1 MTGKINVTEYVK
13 SMRTD
18 RLNMVQTYVRKT
30 IMSYSINKKL
40 KKRSEVWIKKLKKS
54 KKCTIFTI
62 SEWKVCIKSTN
73 ILRTQNIRK
82 VFLQEQYKTIF
93 QALHDV
99 FRAPIQSLNISDFV
113 KKVENMSKEEPANWT
128 VIRKEFQVI

>member
-1 MTGKINVTEYVK
+1 MYNTHNPQINVCI
-13 SMRTD
+13 R
-18 RLNMVQTYVRKT
+18 
-30 IMSYSINKKL
+30 SIN
-40 KKRSEVWIKKLKKS
+40 
-54 KKCTIFTI
+54 
-62 SEWKVCIKSTN
+62 
-73 ILRTQNIRK
+73 ILHTQNIRK

-113 KKVENMSKEEPANWT
+113 KKVENMSMGEPANWT

>member
-18 RLNMVQTYVRKT
+18 RMNMVQTHVRKT
-30 IMSYSINKKL
+30 IMSYCINKKL
-40 KKRSEVWIKKLKKS
+40 KKRSEVWIKKKS

-113 KKVENMSKEEPANWT
+113 KKVENMNKEEPANWT

>member
-1 MTGKINVTEYVK
+1 MNKIKIVIIVRYSQSPNYVG
-13 SMRTD
+13 
-18 RLNMVQTYVRKT
+18 
-30 IMSYSINKKL
+30 
-40 KKRSEVWIKKLKKS
+40 
-54 KKCTIFTI
+54 
-62 SEWKVCIKSTN
+62 IKSIN
-73 ILRTQNIRK
+73 ILRNQNIRK

-99 FRAPIQSLNISDFV
+99 FRAPIQSLKISDFV